1 MFFLNML
8 FVDAVDLVCYC
19 GVGVG
24 VGVGVVVVVVV
35 VVVVGNSLTSGK
47 QAVRSLLDR
56 DTQEYPT
63 AKSP

>member
-24 VGVGVVVVVVV
+24 VGVGVV